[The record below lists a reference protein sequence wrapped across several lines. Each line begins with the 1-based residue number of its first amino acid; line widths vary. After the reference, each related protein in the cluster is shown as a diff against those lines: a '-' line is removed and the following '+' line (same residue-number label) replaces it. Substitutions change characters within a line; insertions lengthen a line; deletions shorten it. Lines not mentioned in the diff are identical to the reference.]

1 MNRILVQKLKF
12 DCKTFTDKK
21 KKNRILSFKI
31 TVSNCYNP
39 FYYLNDNNDSSIFNT
54 NRFREIFQEYY
65 KFKEF
70 YDIILR
76 YNKIYLAQKTN
87 I

>member
-31 TVSNCYNP
+31 TISNCYNP

-65 KFKEF
+65 KFKE
-70 YDIILR
+70 LR